1 MRAQLPLLCLVC
13 YNMYFYTWKLD
24 SWLDVLLKTTEQQL
38 EKIQKE
44 YESLMTGTR
53 QKFDQFQQHIDQ
65 LEKENK
71 ELNKNLD
78 EQRQ

>member
-1 MRAQLPLLCLVC
+1 MINVPYTSLP
-13 YNMYFYTWKLD
+13 D
-24 SWLDVLLKTTEQQL
+24 SPLDVLLKTTEQQL

-44 YESLMTGTR
+44 YELLMSGTR
-53 QKFDQFQQHIDQ
+53 HKFDQFQQHIDR

-78 EQRQ
+78 EQKQ